1 MPKSRKR
8 KISRPT
14 PPPGPPVWLED
25 DGVHALLPGENP
37 SPEELETLSRRYQEE
52 IRGSPLWD
60 KMLKE
65 YGPQEAER
73 ILLKCRVE
81 VRP

>member
-8 KISRPT
+8 KISRPAA
-14 PPPGPPVWLED
+14 PPKPPVWLED
-25 DGVHALLPGENP
+25 DGIHALLPGEDP
-37 SPEELETLSRRYQEE
+37 APEELEALSRRYQEE
-52 IRGSPLWD
+52 IRQSPLWD

-65 YGPQEAER
+65 YGPREAER